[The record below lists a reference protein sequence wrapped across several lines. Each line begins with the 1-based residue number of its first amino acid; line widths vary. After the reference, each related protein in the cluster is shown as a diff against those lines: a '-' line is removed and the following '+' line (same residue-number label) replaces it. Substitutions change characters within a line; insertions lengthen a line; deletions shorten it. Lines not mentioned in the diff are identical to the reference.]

1 MTKKS
6 LILTIVIIM
15 TAFIFSSVPC
25 FASQK
30 ASMAEIKEYIVKC
43 ATEMG
48 VEPEIALSIAKQES
62 GFCQEKR
69 SNMGAVGVFQILP
82 STARRVGYNPYNY
95 KDNIR
100 GGIAYYKQLKRMFKS
115 DAIAL
120 AAYNA
125 GPGNVKRY
133 GGIPPY
139 AETKKFVRVVLNHY
153 ENYKTNPDPTV
164 EKYLAAVK
172 ENKQVLAEKEHREM
186 LTLFMLNQAI

>member
-1 MTKKS
+1 MTKKV
-6 LILTIVIIM
+6 LLHTIVIVIA
-15 TAFIFSSVPC
+15 TFIFSATPS
-25 FASQK
+25 FAYQK
-30 ASMAEIKEYIVKC
+30 ASMAQIKEHIVQC

-48 VEPEIALSIAKQES
+48 VEPEIALSIAKLES

-69 SNMGAVGVFQILP
+69 SRMGAVGVFQILP
-82 STARRVGYNPYNY
+82 STARRVGYNPYHY

-100 GGIAYYKQLKRMFKS
+100 GGIAYYKQLKRIFKS
-115 DAIAL
+115 DALAL

-125 GPGNVKRY
+125 GPGTVKRY

-139 AETKKFVRVVLNHY
+139 AETKRYVRVVLQHY
-153 ENYKTNPDPTV
+153 NEYKKNPDPTV
-164 EKYLAAVK
+164 SKVLAASK